1 MKYNYTQE
9 VLEDIVQNYKSGA
22 SVQELSVAHNIP
34 VRSIIAKLSNL
45 GVYKKK
51 TYVSKTGE
59 IPVKK
64 EQLLE
69 VLAELLGEDLEK
81 IESLEKCTKST
92 LKLLIQHLSWKKPG

>member
-9 VLEDIVQNYKSGA
+9 VLDSIVEAYKTGA
-22 SVQELSVAHNIP
+22 SVQELSVVHNIP

-45 GVYKKK
+45 GVYVKKH
-51 TYVSKTGE
+51 YVSKTGE

-69 VLAELLGEDLEK
+69 TIADLLGEDLEK

-92 LKLLIQHLSWKKPG
+92 LKLLIQHLS

>member
-9 VLEDIVQNYKSGA
+9 ILDNIVQEYKTGA
-22 SVQELSVAHNIP
+22 SVQELSATHNIP

-59 IPVKK
+59 VPVKK

-69 VLAELLGEDLEK
+69 TIADLLGEDIEK

-92 LKLLIQHLSWKKPG
+92 LKLLINHLS

>member
-9 VLEDIVQNYKSGA
+9 ILDSIVEGYKTGA
-22 SVQELSVAHNIP
+22 SVQELSVTHNIP

-51 TYVSKTGE
+51 HYVSKTGE
-59 IPVKK
+59 VPVKK

-69 VLAELLGEDLEK
+69 TIADLLGEDLEK

-92 LKLLIQHLSWKKPG
+92 LKLLINHLS